1 MFGSVSIVPSY
12 SYSYSRHSCAKRP
25 FAIAIR
31 YYERK
36 KCLFCV
42 IVGVC
47 MCFLLPHM
55 YVRCTYVLCA
65 ACTYVDTLVVI
76 ATAYAAIAFCHSA
89 TMCGTVTHI
98 KVVC

>member
-1 MFGSVSIVPSY
+1 MLILCDCRSVYVL
-12 SYSYSRHSCAKRP
+12 
-25 FAIAIR
+25 FATPI
-31 YYERK
+31 
-36 KCLFCV
+36 
-42 IVGVC
+42 C
-47 MCFLLPHM
+47 M
-55 YVRCTYVLCA
+55 YDVRCTYVLCA

>member
-1 MFGSVSIVPSY
+1 
-12 SYSYSRHSCAKRP
+12 
-25 FAIAIR
+25 
-31 YYERK
+31 
-36 KCLFCV
+36 
-42 IVGVC
+42 
-47 MCFLLPHM
+47 M
-55 YVRCTYVLCA
+55 YDVRCTYVLCA